1 MALTLFININ
11 ELTDEQCEREMDF
24 LCPQKRERVL
34 KMRFEDDKKRS
45 LAANLAARRAAADFF
60 GTDEDEIKITCDSS
74 GKPLCDGCYISLSH
88 SGNYAVCAINN
99 LPIGVD
105 IEKKRDV
112 NPKLINKICVN
123 DAEKEYAADTQ
134 SLLTLWSVKEACFK
148 ALRPKVSTVSDISLE
163 ITESGFKCSGISFI
177 ETDIVHKDYVFSLA
191 SV

>member
-11 ELTDEQCEREMDF
+11 ELTDEQCEREMSF

-88 SGNYAVCAINN
+88 SGDYAVCAINN

-123 DAEKEYAADTQ
+123 VAEKEYAADTQ

-148 ALRPKVSTVSDISLE
+148 ALSPKVSTVSDISLE

-177 ETDIVHKDYVFSLA
+177 ETGIVHNDYIFSLA